1 MRKIAKVSGLCCA
14 NCAAKLEKSL
24 QKIDGVN
31 SCQLNFMAQRV
42 TFDIED
48 DKLESAIEE
57 IKRITK
63 KMEPNAS
70 YKGI

>member
-1 MRKIAKVSGLCCA
+1 
-14 NCAAKLEKSL
+14 
-24 QKIDGVN
+24 
-31 SCQLNFMAQRV
+31 MAQRV

>member
-1 MRKIAKVSGLCCA
+1 MSGLCCA

>member
-1 MRKIAKVSGLCCA
+1 MRKIAKVMGLCCA
-14 NCAAKLEKSL
+14 NCAAKLEKNLS
-24 QKIDGVN
+24 KIDGVN
-31 SCQLNFMAQRV
+31 SVQLNFMAQRV

-48 DKLESAIEE
+48 TKLDSVIEE

-63 KMEPNAS
+63 KMEPNAV

>member
-14 NCAAKLEKSL
+14 ICAAKLEKSL

-31 SCQLNFMAQRV
+31 SCQLNFMSQRV